1 MNLISWIFLLL
12 FFAAA
17 GVGLLMALRAQKAT
31 VEASQAQA
39 RAEADVKVQ
48 REKLLEEA
56 KREAQRLRER
66 GEQEAEALRKES
78 DLKAKEQAL
87 HARQEA
93 EKLLA
98 ERQAN
103 LEKQEQRIQS
113 KETGLQSKEEGLDK
127 KLQQVEQKTKELEGL
142 TEKRKAEL
150 EKLEA
155 QQAEA
160 KQLVE
165 AQAKRLEEL
174 AGLTREDAKKEMIS
188 QLEYT
193 ARMDAAKLIRRIDEE
208 AQEEAPKKARWTI
221 SAAIQRVASDV
232 VAEQAVSSVQLPSDD
247 LKGRIIGREGRNI
260 RALEKA
266 TGCDLI
272 VDDTPETIVVSSFD
286 PIRREVARQ
295 AILKLLAD
303 GRIHPARIEE
313 VVEKVKV
320 DMDQHLKEI
329 GEAAC
334 IELGF
339 PDVHPK
345 LHKLVGRL
353 NYRTSYG
360 QNVLEHTK
368 EVARIAEYMA
378 GELGAD
384 ARLARRAGLFHDI
397 GKAIDREVEGT
408 HIEIGMQLMQRYGE
422 KEEVIH
428 AMSCHHGD
436 FEPRTVEAMLI
447 TAADAL
453 SAARPGARREML
465 ETYVKRLEKLEDI
478 ADSYKG
484 VQKSYAMQA
493 GREIRIMVDAGQVND
508 DQAYWLAKDV
518 TSASK
523 PRCSIPARSRSRS
536 CGSCARWKSP
546 GRKGSCSDTVQ
557 ASQPR
562 LVWYQPWTRTRPSLL
577 TPPFQ

>member
-1 MNLISWIFLLL
+1 MNLISWIFLFLAL
-12 FFAAA
+12 VA
-17 GVGLLMALRAQKAT
+17 GAVAYVMSVRAQKA
-31 VEASQAQA
+31 ALDSSQAQA
-39 RAEADVKVQ
+39 RAEQEVKAE
-48 REKLLEEA
+48 RERLLAEGA
-56 KREAQRLRER
+56 QEAQRLRSR
-66 GEQEAEALRKES
+66 GEQEAEAFRKEAE
-78 DLKAKEQAL
+78 LKAKEQAL
-87 HARQEA
+87 QARQEA

-98 ERQAN
+98 DRQRSQ
-103 LEKQEQRIQS
+103 EKQEQR
-113 KETGLQSKEEGLDK
+113 LLSKEEGLDK
-127 KLQQVEQKTKELEGL
+127 KLQQVDQKAKDLESL
-142 TEKRKAEL
+142 TERRKADL

-165 AQAKRLEEL
+165 AQARRLEEI
-174 AGLTREDAKKEMIS
+174 AGLTREDAKKELTA
-188 QLEYT
+188 QLEYA
-193 ARMDAAKLIRRIDEE
+193 ARMDAAKLVRRIDEE
-208 AQEEAPKKARWTI
+208 AQEEAMKKARWTI
-221 SAAIQRVASDV
+221 GAAIQRVASDV

-272 VDDTPETIVVSSFD
+272 VDDTPESIVVSSFD

-345 LHKLVGRL
+345 LQKLVGRL

-378 GELGAD
+378 GEMGAD
-384 ARLARRAGLFHDI
+384 ARLVRRAGLFHDI

-422 KEEVIH
+422 KEDVIH

-436 FEPRTVEAMLI
+436 FEPRTVEAMLV

-453 SAARPGARREML
+453 SAARPGARREIL
-465 ETYVKRLEKLEDI
+465 ETYVKRLEKLEEI
-478 ADSYKG
+478 ANSYKG
-484 VQKSYAMQA
+484 VQKSFAMQA
-493 GREIRIMVDAGQVND
+493 GREIRIMVDAGSVND
-508 DQAYWLAKDV
+508 DQAYWIAKDV
-518 TSASK
+518 SRRIESEMQYPGQIKVTVMRELRAVE
-523 PRCSIPARSRSRS
+523 IAR
-536 CGSCARWKSP
+536 
-546 GRKGSCSDTVQ
+546 
-557 ASQPR
+557 
-562 LVWYQPWTRTRPSLL
+562 
-577 TPPFQ
+577 

>member
-1 MNLISWIFLLL
+1 MNLISWIFLFLAL
-12 FFAAA
+12 AA
-17 GVGLLMALRAQKAT
+17 GAVAYLMSLRAQKAAM
-31 VEASQAQA
+31 ESSQAQA
-39 RAEADVKVQ
+39 RAEQEVKAE
-48 REKLLEEA
+48 RERLLAEGA
-56 KREAQRLRER
+56 REAQRLRDR
-66 GEQEAEALRKES
+66 GEQEAEAFRKEAE
-78 DLKAKEQAL
+78 LRAKEQAL
-87 HARQEA
+87 QARQEA

-98 ERQAN
+98 ERLAN
-103 LEKQEQRIQS
+103 QEKQEQRLHS
-113 KETGLQSKEEGLDK
+113 KEASLQTKEEGLDK
-127 KLQQVEQKTKELEGL
+127 KLQQVDQKAKDLEAL
-142 TEKRKAEL
+142 TEKRKADL

-165 AQAKRLEEL
+165 AQARRLEEI
-174 AGLTREDAKKEMIS
+174 AGLTREDAKRELTA
-188 QLEYT
+188 QLEY
-193 ARMDAAKLIRRIDEE
+193 AAKMDAAKLVRRIEEE
-208 AQEEAPKKARWTI
+208 AQEEAMKKARWTI
-221 SAAIQRVASDV
+221 GAAIQRVASDV

-272 VDDTPETIVVSSFD
+272 VDDTPESIVVSSFD

-378 GELGAD
+378 GEMGAD
-384 ARLARRAGLFHDI
+384 PKVARRAGLFHDI

-465 ETYVKRLEKLEDI
+465 ETYVKRLEKLEEI
-478 ADSYKG
+478 ANSYKG
-484 VQKSYAMQA
+484 VQKSFAMQA
-493 GREIRIMVDAGQVND
+493 GREIRILVDAGAVND
-508 DQAYWLAKDV
+508 DQAYWIAKDV
-518 TSASK
+518 SRRIESEMQYPGQIKVTVMRELRAVE
-523 PRCSIPARSRSRS
+523 IAR
-536 CGSCARWKSP
+536 
-546 GRKGSCSDTVQ
+546 
-557 ASQPR
+557 
-562 LVWYQPWTRTRPSLL
+562 
-577 TPPFQ
+577 

>member
-17 GVGLLMALRAQKAT
+17 GIGLLMALRAQKAT
-31 VEASQAQA
+31 VDASQAQA
-39 RAEADVKVQ
+39 KAEADTKLQ

-66 GEQEAEALRKES
+66 GQQEADSLRKES
-78 DLKAKEQAL
+78 ELKAKEQAL
-87 HARQEA
+87 QARQEA
-93 EKLLA
+93 EQLLT
-98 ERQAN
+98 ERQKN
-103 LEKQEQRIQS
+103 LEKQEQR
-113 KETGLQSKEEGLDK
+113 LQSKEEGLDK
-127 KLQQVEQKTKELEGL
+127 KTQQVDQKTRDLETL

-150 EKLEA
+150 EKLDN

-165 AQAKRLEEL
+165 AQAKKLEEV
-174 AGLTREDAKKEMIS
+174 AGLTREDAKKELIS
-188 QLEYT
+188 QLEYA
-193 ARMDAAKLIRRIDEE
+193 ARMDAAKLVRRIEEE
-208 AQEEAPKKARWTI
+208 AQEDAAKKARWTI
-221 SAAIQRVASDV
+221 GAAIQRVASDV

-272 VDDTPETIVVSSFD
+272 VDDTPESIVVSSFD

-378 GELGAD
+378 GEMGSD

-453 SAARPGARREML
+453 SAARPGARREMM
-465 ETYVKRLEKLEDI
+465 ETYVKRLEQLEGI
-478 ADSYKG
+478 ANSYKG
-484 VQKSYAMQA
+484 VQKSFAMQA
-493 GREIRIMVDAGQVND
+493 GREIRILVDAGSVND
-508 DQAYWLAKDV
+508 DQAYWIAKDV
-518 TSASK
+518 SRRIESEMQYPGQIKVTVMRELRAVE
-523 PRCSIPARSRSRS
+523 IAR
-536 CGSCARWKSP
+536 
-546 GRKGSCSDTVQ
+546 
-557 ASQPR
+557 
-562 LVWYQPWTRTRPSLL
+562 
-577 TPPFQ
+577 

>member
-1 MNLISWIFLLL
+1 MNLIAWIFLIL
-12 FFAAA
+12 FFAAS
-17 GVGLLMALRAQKAT
+17 GVGLLMALKAQKAT
-31 VEASQAQA
+31 AEASLAQA
-39 RAEADVKVQ
+39 KAESDIKAE
-48 REKLLEEA
+48 REKLLAEA
-56 KREAQRLRER
+56 QREAQRLRQR
-66 GEQEAEALRKES
+66 GEQEAETIRKES
-78 DLKAKEQAL
+78 ELKAKEQAL
-87 HARQEA
+87 QARTEA
-93 EKLLA
+93 EKLLT
-98 ERQAN
+98 ERQKN
-103 LEKQEQRIQS
+103 LEKQEQR
-113 KETGLQSKEEGLDK
+113 LQSKEEGLDK
-127 KLQQVEQKTKELEGL
+127 KHQQVDQKTKDVETLS
-142 TEKRKAEL
+142 EKRKAEL
-150 EKLEA
+150 ERLEA
-155 QQAEA
+155 QQVEA
-160 KQLVE
+160 RQLVE
-165 AQAKRLEEL
+165 AQARRLEEV
-174 AGLTREDAKKEMIS
+174 AGLTREDAKKELIS
-188 QLEYT
+188 QLEYS
-193 ARMDAAKLIRRIDEE
+193 AKMDAAKLVRRIEEE
-208 AQEEAPKKARWTI
+208 AQEEAAKKARWTI
-221 SAAIQRVASDV
+221 GAAIQRVASDV
-232 VAEQAVSSVQLPSDD
+232 VTEQAVSSVQLPSDD

-272 VDDTPETIVVSSFD
+272 VDDTPESIVVSSFD

-334 IELGF
+334 IEMGF

-378 GELGAD
+378 GEMGSD

-408 HIEIGMQLMQRYGE
+408 HIEIGMQLLQRYGE

-465 ETYVKRLEKLEDI
+465 ETYVKRLEQLEGI
-478 ADSYKG
+478 ANSYKG
-484 VQKSYAMQA
+484 VQKSFAMQA
-493 GREIRIMVDAGQVND
+493 GREIRILVDAGSVND
-508 DQAYWLAKDV
+508 DQAYWIAKDV
-518 TSASK
+518 SRRIESEMQYPGQIKVTVMRELRAVE
-523 PRCSIPARSRSRS
+523 IAR
-536 CGSCARWKSP
+536 
-546 GRKGSCSDTVQ
+546 
-557 ASQPR
+557 
-562 LVWYQPWTRTRPSLL
+562 
-577 TPPFQ
+577 

>member
-1 MNLISWIFLLL
+1 MNLISWIFLFLAL
-12 FFAAA
+12 AA
-17 GVGLLMALRAQKAT
+17 GAVAFLMSVRAQKAAT
-31 VEASQAQA
+31 DASQAQA
-39 RAEADVKVQ
+39 RAEADIKAE
-48 REKLLEEA
+48 RKRLLEEA
-56 KREAQRLRER
+56 EREAQRLKER
-66 GEQEAEALRKES
+66 GAQEAEAFRKEAE
-78 DLKAKEQAL
+78 LKAKEQAL
-87 HARQEA
+87 QARQEA

-98 ERQAN
+98 ERQKN
-103 LEKQEQRIQS
+103 MEKQEQR
-113 KETGLQSKEEGLDK
+113 LQAKEEGLDK
-127 KLQQVEQKTKELEGL
+127 KTQQVDQRTKDLDAL

-150 EKLEA
+150 EKLET
-155 QQAEA
+155 QRAEA

-165 AQAKRLEEL
+165 AQTRRLEEI
-174 AGLTREDAKKEMIS
+174 AGLTREDAKAELTS
-188 QLEYT
+188 QLEYS
-193 ARMDAAKLIRRIDEE
+193 AKMDAAKLVRRIEEE
-208 AQEEAPKKARWTI
+208 AQEEALKKARWTI
-221 SAAIQRVASDV
+221 GAAIQRVASDV

-260 RALEKA
+260 RSLEKA

-272 VDDTPETIVVSSFD
+272 VDDTPESIVVSSFD

-295 AILKLLAD
+295 SILKLLAD

-378 GELGAD
+378 GEMGAN
-384 ARLARRAGLFHDI
+384 AKLARRAGLFHDI

-408 HIEIGMQLMQRYGE
+408 HIEIGMQLLQRYGE
-422 KEEVIH
+422 KEPVIH

-436 FEPRTVEAMLI
+436 FEPRTVEAMLV

-465 ETYVKRLEKLEDI
+465 ETYVKRLEKLEEI
-478 ADSYKG
+478 ANSYKG
-484 VQKSYAMQA
+484 VQKSFAMQA
-493 GREIRIMVDAGQVND
+493 GREIRIMVDAGSVND
-508 DQAYWLAKDV
+508 DQAYWIAKDV
-518 TSASK
+518 SRRIESEMQYPGQIKVTVMRELRAVE
-523 PRCSIPARSRSRS
+523 IAR
-536 CGSCARWKSP
+536 
-546 GRKGSCSDTVQ
+546 
-557 ASQPR
+557 
-562 LVWYQPWTRTRPSLL
+562 
-577 TPPFQ
+577 

>member
-1 MNLISWIFLLL
+1 MNLIDWIFLSFTIVSGALA
-12 FFAAA
+12 FIFA
-17 GVGLLMALRAQKAT
+17 MKAQKAT
-31 VEASQAQA
+31 VDSSQAQA
-39 RAEADVKVQ
+39 KAEADIKV
-48 REKLLEEA
+48 EKERLLEDA
-56 KREAQRLRER
+56 RREAQRLLDR
-66 GEQEAEALRKES
+66 GTKDAESVRKES
-78 DLKAKEQAL
+78 ELKAKEQAL
-87 HARQEA
+87 QARQEA
-93 EKLLA
+93 EKLLT
-98 ERQAN
+98 ERHSS
-103 LEKQEQRIQS
+103 LEKQEQRIQA
-113 KETGLQSKEEGLDK
+113 KEQSIQSKEENLDK
-127 KLQQVEQKTKELEGL
+127 KTQHVDQKAKDLEAL
-142 TEKRKAEL
+142 AEKRKAEL

-165 AQAKRLEEL
+165 AQAKRLEEV
-174 AGLTREDAKKEMIS
+174 AGLTREDAKKELIS
-188 QLEYT
+188 QLEYS
-193 ARMDAAKLIRRIDEE
+193 AKMDAAKMVRRIEEE
-208 AQEEAPKKARWTI
+208 AQEDAQKKARWTI
-221 SAAIQRVASDV
+221 GAAIQRVASDV

-272 VDDTPETIVVSSFD
+272 VDDTPESIVVSSFD

-345 LHKLVGRL
+345 LQKLVGRL

-378 GELGAD
+378 GEMGAD
-384 ARLARRAGLFHDI
+384 ARLSRRAGLFHDI

-422 KEEVIH
+422 KEDVIH

-465 ETYVKRLEKLEDI
+465 ETYVKRLEQLEGI
-478 ADSYKG
+478 ANSYKG
-484 VQKSYAMQA
+484 VQKSFAMQA
-493 GREIRIMVDAGQVND
+493 GREIRILVDAGSVND
-508 DQAYWLAKDV
+508 DQAYWIAKDV
-518 TSASK
+518 SRRIESEMQYPGQIKVTVMRELRAVE
-523 PRCSIPARSRSRS
+523 IAR
-536 CGSCARWKSP
+536 
-546 GRKGSCSDTVQ
+546 
-557 ASQPR
+557 
-562 LVWYQPWTRTRPSLL
+562 
-577 TPPFQ
+577 

>member
-1 MNLISWIFLLL
+1 MTLIDWIFLCL
-12 FFAAA
+12 AIAA
-17 GVGLLMALRAQKAT
+17 GGVALLMAMKAQKAT
-31 VEASQAQA
+31 LESSQAQA
-39 RAEADVKVQ
+39 KAEADTKVQ
-48 REKLLEEA
+48 REKLLDEA

-78 DLKAKEQAL
+78 ELKVKEQAL
-87 HARQEA
+87 QARQEA

-103 LEKQEQRIQS
+103 LEKQEQRLLS

-127 KLQQVEQKTKELEGL
+127 KLQQVEQKTRDVEAL

-155 QQAEA
+155 QQVEA

-165 AQAKRLEEL
+165 AQARRLEEV
-174 AGLTREDAKKEMIS
+174 AGLTREDAKKELIG
-188 QLEYT
+188 QLEYS
-193 ARMDAAKLIRRIDEE
+193 AKMDAAKLVRRIDEE
-208 AQEEAPKKARWTI
+208 AQEEAAKKARWTI
-221 SAAIQRVASDV
+221 GAAIQRVASDV
-232 VAEQAVSSVQLPSDD
+232 VTEQAVSSVQLPSDD

-272 VDDTPETIVVSSFD
+272 VDDTPESIVVSSFD

-378 GELGAD
+378 GEMGAD
-384 ARLARRAGLFHDI
+384 ARLCRRAGLFHDI

-465 ETYVKRLEKLEDI
+465 ETYVKRLEKLEEI
-478 ADSYKG
+478 AGSYKG

-493 GREIRIMVDAGQVND
+493 GREIRILVDAGSVND
-508 DQAYWLAKDV
+508 DQAYWIAKDV
-518 TSASK
+518 SRRIESEMQYPGQIKVTVMRELRAVE
-523 PRCSIPARSRSRS
+523 IAR
-536 CGSCARWKSP
+536 
-546 GRKGSCSDTVQ
+546 
-557 ASQPR
+557 
-562 LVWYQPWTRTRPSLL
+562 
-577 TPPFQ
+577 

>member
-1 MNLISWIFLLL
+1 LISWIFLLL

-31 VEASQAQA
+31 ADASQAKA
-39 RAEADVKVQ
+39 NAEADIKAE
-48 REKLLEEA
+48 RERLLAEA
-56 KREAQRLRER
+56 NREAQRLRER
-66 GEQEAEALRKES
+66 GQQEAEAVRKES
-78 DLKAKEQAL
+78 ELKAKELAL
-87 HARQEA
+87 QARQEA
-93 EKLLA
+93 EKLLT
-98 ERQAN
+98 ERQNN
-103 LEKQEQRIQS
+103 LEKQEQRIQA
-113 KETGLQSKEEGLDK
+113 KEQGLLSKEEGLDK
-127 KLQQVEQKTKELEGL
+127 KLQQVDQKSKDLEVL
-142 TEKRKAEL
+142 SEKRKAEI

-155 QQAEA
+155 KQAEA

-165 AQAKRLEEL
+165 EQARRLEEI
-174 AGLTREDAKKEMIS
+174 AGLTRDDAKKELIS
-188 QLEYT
+188 QLEYS
-193 ARMDAAKLIRRIDEE
+193 AKMDAAKMVRRIEDEAVE
-208 AQEEAPKKARWTI
+208 DAAKKARWTI
-221 SAAIQRVASDV
+221 GAAIQRVASDV
-232 VAEQAVSSVQLPSDD
+232 VTEQAVSSVQLPSDD

-272 VDDTPETIVVSSFD
+272 VDDTPESIVVSSFD

-378 GELGAD
+378 GEMGSD

-422 KEEVIH
+422 KEDVIH

-465 ETYVKRLEKLEDI
+465 ETYVKRLEQLEGI
-478 ADSYKG
+478 ANSYKG
-484 VQKSYAMQA
+484 VQKSFAMQA
-493 GREIRIMVDAGQVND
+493 GREIRILVDAGSVND
-508 DQAYWLAKDV
+508 DQAYWIAKDV
-518 TSASK
+518 SRRIESEMQYPGQIKVTVMRELRAVE
-523 PRCSIPARSRSRS
+523 IAR
-536 CGSCARWKSP
+536 
-546 GRKGSCSDTVQ
+546 
-557 ASQPR
+557 
-562 LVWYQPWTRTRPSLL
+562 
-577 TPPFQ
+577 

>member
-1 MNLISWIFLLL
+1 MNTISWIFLALAL
-12 FFAAA
+12 AA
-17 GVGLLMALRAQKAT
+17 GAVAYLMSVRAQKA
-31 VEASQAQA
+31 ALDGSQAQA
-39 RAEADVKVQ
+39 KAEADMKAE
-48 REKLLEEA
+48 RERMLEEA

-66 GEQEAEALRKES
+66 GQQEADAVRKES
-78 DLKAKEQAL
+78 ELRAKEQAL
-87 HARQEA
+87 QARQEA
-93 EKLLA
+93 EKLLT
-98 ERQAN
+98 ERQNN

-113 KETGLQSKEEGLDK
+113 KEQALQSKEEGLDK
-127 KLQQVEQKTKELEGL
+127 KLLQVDQKAKDLDTL

-155 QQAEA
+155 KQAEA
-160 KQLVE
+160 KLLVE
-165 AQAKRLEEL
+165 EQARKLEEV
-174 AGLTREDAKKEMIS
+174 AGLTREDAKKELIS
-188 QLEYT
+188 QLEY
-193 ARMDAAKLIRRIDEE
+193 AAKMDAAKMVRRIEEE
-208 AQEEAPKKARWTI
+208 AQEDAQKKARWTI
-221 SAAIQRVASDV
+221 GAAIQRVASDV

-260 RALEKA
+260 RAIEKA

-272 VDDTPETIVVSSFD
+272 VDDTPESIVVSSFD

-345 LHKLVGRL
+345 MHKLVGRL

-378 GELGAD
+378 GEMGAD

-465 ETYVKRLEKLEDI
+465 ETYVKRLEQLEGI
-478 ADSYKG
+478 ANSYKG

-493 GREIRIMVDAGQVND
+493 GREIRILVDAGSVND
-508 DQAYWLAKDV
+508 DQAYWIAKDV
-518 TSASK
+518 SRRIESEMQYPGQIKVTVMRELRAVEV
-523 PRCSIPARSRSRS
+523 AR
-536 CGSCARWKSP
+536 
-546 GRKGSCSDTVQ
+546 
-557 ASQPR
+557 
-562 LVWYQPWTRTRPSLL
+562 
-577 TPPFQ
+577 

>member
-1 MNLISWIFLLL
+1 MNLIDWIFLSFTIVSGGLA
-12 FFAAA
+12 FIFA
-17 GVGLLMALRAQKAT
+17 MKAQKAT
-31 VEASQAQA
+31 VDSSQAQA
-39 RAEADVKVQ
+39 KAEADIKA
-48 REKLLEEA
+48 EKDRLLEEA
-56 KREAQRLRER
+56 RREAQRLLER
-66 GEQEAEALRKES
+66 GTKDAETVRKES
-78 DLKAKEQAL
+78 ELKAKEQAL
-87 HARQEA
+87 QARQEA
-93 EKLLA
+93 EKLLT
-98 ERQAN
+98 ERQKN
-103 LEKQEQRIQS
+103 LEKQEER
-113 KETGLQSKEEGLDK
+113 LQSKEEGLDK
-127 KLQQVEQKTKELEGL
+127 KVQQVDQKTKDLETL
-142 TEKRKAEL
+142 TDKRKAEM
-150 EKLEA
+150 EHLEA
-155 QQAEA
+155 KQAEA

-165 AQAKRLEEL
+165 AQAKRLEEI
-174 AGLTREDAKKEMIS
+174 AGLTREDAKKELIS
-188 QLEYT
+188 QLEYA
-193 ARMDAAKLIRRIDEE
+193 ARMDAAKLVRRIDEE
-208 AQEEAPKKARWTI
+208 AQEDAAKKARWTI
-221 SAAIQRVASDV
+221 GAAIQRVASDV
-232 VAEQAVSSVQLPSDD
+232 VTEQAVSSVQLPSDD

-272 VDDTPETIVVSSFD
+272 VDDTPESIVVSSFD

-378 GELGAD
+378 GEMGSD

-422 KEEVIH
+422 KEDVIH

-453 SAARPGARREML
+453 SAARPGARREMM
-465 ETYVKRLEKLEDI
+465 ETYVKRLEQLEGI
-478 ADSYKG
+478 ANSYKG
-484 VQKSYAMQA
+484 VQKSFAMQA
-493 GREIRIMVDAGQVND
+493 GREIRILVDAGSVND
-508 DQAYWLAKDV
+508 DQAYWIAKDV
-518 TSASK
+518 SRRIESEMQYPGQIKVTVMRELRAVE
-523 PRCSIPARSRSRS
+523 IAR
-536 CGSCARWKSP
+536 
-546 GRKGSCSDTVQ
+546 
-557 ASQPR
+557 
-562 LVWYQPWTRTRPSLL
+562 
-577 TPPFQ
+577 

>member
-1 MNLISWIFLLL
+1 MTLIAWIFLCL
-12 FFAAA
+12 AIASG
-17 GVGLLMALRAQKAT
+17 GVALLMAMKAQKAT
-31 VEASQAQA
+31 QEGSQALA
-39 RAEADVKVQ
+39 KAEADTKAQ
-48 REKLLEEA
+48 RQKLLEEA
-56 KREAQRLRER
+56 KSDAQRLRER
-66 GEQEAEALRKES
+66 GEQEAEALRKEAE
-78 DLKAKEQAL
+78 LKVKEQAL
-87 HARQEA
+87 QARQEA
-93 EKLLA
+93 EKLMA
-98 ERQAN
+98 ERHKN
-103 LEKQEQRIQS
+103 LEKQEQR
-113 KETGLQSKEEGLDK
+113 LQSKEEGLDK
-127 KLQQVEQKTKELEGL
+127 KLQQVDLKTKDLDGL
-142 TEKRKAEL
+142 QEKRKAEL
-150 EKLEA
+150 EKLETK
-155 QQAEA
+155 QAEA
-160 KQLVE
+160 RQLVE
-165 AQAKRLEEL
+165 AQAQRLEEI
-174 AGLTREDAKKEMIS
+174 AGLTRDDAKKELTA
-188 QLEYT
+188 QLEYS
-193 ARMDAAKLIRRIDEE
+193 AKMDAAKLVRRIEEE
-208 AQEEAPKKARWTI
+208 AQEEAAKKARWTI
-221 SAAIQRVASDV
+221 GAAIQRVASDV

-272 VDDTPETIVVSSFD
+272 VDDTPESIVVSSFD

-378 GELGAD
+378 GEMGAD

-422 KEEVIH
+422 KEEVVH

-465 ETYVKRLEKLEDI
+465 ETYVKRLEKLEEI
-478 ADSYKG
+478 AGSYKG

-493 GREIRIMVDAGQVND
+493 GREIRILVDAGSVND
-508 DQAYWLAKDV
+508 DQAYWIAKDV
-518 TSASK
+518 SRRIESEMQYPGQIKVTVMRELRAVE
-523 PRCSIPARSRSRS
+523 IAR
-536 CGSCARWKSP
+536 
-546 GRKGSCSDTVQ
+546 
-557 ASQPR
+557 
-562 LVWYQPWTRTRPSLL
+562 
-577 TPPFQ
+577 

>member
-1 MNLISWIFLLL
+1 MTLIDWIFLCL
-12 FFAAA
+12 AIASG
-17 GVGLLMALRAQKAT
+17 GVALLMAIKAQKAT
-31 VEASQAQA
+31 LESSQAQA
-39 RAEADVKVQ
+39 KAEADTKSQ

-56 KREAQRLRER
+56 KAEAQRLRKA

-78 DLKAKEQAL
+78 ELKVKEQAL
-87 HARQEA
+87 QARQEA

-98 ERQAN
+98 ERQKN
-103 LEKQEQRIQS
+103 LEKQEQRLQL
-113 KETGLQSKEEGLDK
+113 KEEGLQTKEEGLDK
-127 KLQQVEQKTKELEGL
+127 KLHQVEQKTKDMDAL
-142 TEKRKAEL
+142 TERRKAEL

-155 QQAEA
+155 QQAEVR
-160 KQLVE
+160 QLVE
-165 AQAKRLEEL
+165 AQAKRLEEV
-174 AGLTREDAKKEMIS
+174 AGLTREDAKKELIG
-188 QLEYT
+188 QLEYS
-193 ARMDAAKLIRRIDEE
+193 AKMDAAKLVRRIDEE
-208 AQEEAPKKARWTI
+208 AQEEAAKKARWTI
-221 SAAIQRVASDV
+221 GAAIQRVASDV

-272 VDDTPETIVVSSFD
+272 VDDTPESIVVSSFD

-378 GELGAD
+378 GEMGAD
-384 ARLARRAGLFHDI
+384 ARLCRRAGLFHDI

-422 KEEVIH
+422 KDEVIH

-465 ETYVKRLEKLEDI
+465 ETYVKRLEKLEEI
-478 ADSYKG
+478 AGSYKG

-493 GREIRIMVDAGQVND
+493 GREIRILVDAGSVND
-508 DQAYWLAKDV
+508 DQAYWIAKDV
-518 TSASK
+518 SRRIESEMQYPGQIKVTVMRELRAVE
-523 PRCSIPARSRSRS
+523 IAR
-536 CGSCARWKSP
+536 
-546 GRKGSCSDTVQ
+546 
-557 ASQPR
+557 
-562 LVWYQPWTRTRPSLL
+562 
-577 TPPFQ
+577 

>member
-78 DLKAKEQAL
+78 DLRAKEQAL
-87 HARQEA
+87 QARQEA

-103 LEKQEQRIQS
+103 LEKQEQRLQS

-127 KLQQVEQKTKELEGL
+127 KLQQVELKAKDLETL
-142 TEKRKAEL
+142 AEKRKAEL

-165 AQAKRLEEL
+165 AQAKRLEEV
-174 AGLTREDAKKEMIS
+174 AGLTREDAKKELIS
-188 QLEYT
+188 QLEY
-193 ARMDAAKLIRRIDEE
+193 AAKMDAAKLVRRIDEE
-208 AQEEAPKKARWTI
+208 AQEEAAKKARWTI
-221 SAAIQRVASDV
+221 GAAIQRVASDV
-232 VAEQAVSSVQLPSDD
+232 VAEQSVSSVQLPSDD

-272 VDDTPETIVVSSFD
+272 VDDTPESIVVSSFD

-378 GELGAD
+378 GEMGSD

-465 ETYVKRLEKLEDI
+465 ETYVKRLEKLEEI
-478 ADSYKG
+478 AGSYKG

-493 GREIRIMVDAGQVND
+493 GREIRILVDAGSVND
-508 DQAYWLAKDV
+508 DQAYWIAKDV
-518 TSASK
+518 SRRIESEMQYPGQIKVTVMRELRAVE
-523 PRCSIPARSRSRS
+523 IAR
-536 CGSCARWKSP
+536 
-546 GRKGSCSDTVQ
+546 
-557 ASQPR
+557 
-562 LVWYQPWTRTRPSLL
+562 
-577 TPPFQ
+577 

>member
-1 MNLISWIFLLL
+1 MNLISWMFLLL

-56 KREAQRLRER
+56 RREAQRLRER

-103 LEKQEQRIQS
+103 LEKQEQRLQS

-127 KLQQVEQKTKELEGL
+127 KLQQVELKAKDLETL
-142 TEKRKAEL
+142 AEKRKAEL

-165 AQAKRLEEL
+165 AQAKRLEEV
-174 AGLTREDAKKEMIS
+174 AGLTREDAKKELIS
-188 QLEYT
+188 QLEY
-193 ARMDAAKLIRRIDEE
+193 AAKMDAAKLVRRIDEE
-208 AQEEAPKKARWTI
+208 AQEEAAKKARWTI
-221 SAAIQRVASDV
+221 GAAIQRVASDV
-232 VAEQAVSSVQLPSDD
+232 VTEQAVSSVQLPSDD

-266 TGCDLI
+266 T
-272 VDDTPETIVVSSFD
+272 SFD

-345 LHKLVGRL
+345 MHKLVGRL

-378 GELGAD
+378 GEMGAD

-465 ETYVKRLEKLEDI
+465 ETYVKRLEKLEEI
-478 ADSYKG
+478 AGSYKG

-493 GREIRIMVDAGQVND
+493 GREIRILVDAGSVND
-508 DQAYWLAKDV
+508 DQAYWIAKDV
-518 TSASK
+518 SRRIESEMQYPGQIKVTVMRELRAVE
-523 PRCSIPARSRSRS
+523 IAR
-536 CGSCARWKSP
+536 
-546 GRKGSCSDTVQ
+546 
-557 ASQPR
+557 
-562 LVWYQPWTRTRPSLL
+562 
-577 TPPFQ
+577 

>member
-1 MNLISWIFLLL
+1 MNLISWIFLALAL
-12 FFAAA
+12 VSGAVAY
-17 GVGLLMALRAQKAT
+17 LMSMRAQKA
-31 VEASQAQA
+31 ALDSSQAQA
-39 RAEADVKVQ
+39 KAEADIKTQ

-56 KREAQRLRER
+56 KREAQRLLER
-66 GEQEAEALRKES
+66 GIQDAESARKES
-78 DLKAKEQAL
+78 ELKAKEQAL
-87 HARQEA
+87 HDRQEA
-93 EKLLA
+93 EKLLT
-98 ERQAN
+98 ERQKN
-103 LEKQEQRIQS
+103 LEKQEQR
-113 KETGLQSKEEGLDK
+113 LQSKEEGLDK
-127 KLQQVEQKTKELEGL
+127 KTQQLDLKTKDVDVL

-155 QQAEA
+155 RQAEA

-165 AQAKRLEEL
+165 AQAKRLEEV
-174 AGLTREDAKKEMIS
+174 AGLTREDAKAELIS
-188 QLEYT
+188 QLEY
-193 ARMDAAKLIRRIDEE
+193 AAKMDAAKLVRRIDDE
-208 AQEEAPKKARWTI
+208 AQEEAAKKARWTI
-221 SAAIQRVASDV
+221 GAAIQRVASDV

-272 VDDTPETIVVSSFD
+272 VDDTPESIVVSSFD

-378 GELGAD
+378 GEMGSD

-465 ETYVKRLEKLEDI
+465 ETYVKRLEQLEAI
-478 ADSYKG
+478 ANSYKG
-484 VQKSYAMQA
+484 VQKSFAMQA
-493 GREIRIMVDAGQVND
+493 GREIRILVDAGSVND
-508 DQAYWLAKDV
+508 DQAYWIAKDV
-518 TSASK
+518 SRRVESEMQYPGQIKVTVMRELRAVE
-523 PRCSIPARSRSRS
+523 IAR
-536 CGSCARWKSP
+536 
-546 GRKGSCSDTVQ
+546 
-557 ASQPR
+557 
-562 LVWYQPWTRTRPSLL
+562 
-577 TPPFQ
+577 

>member
-31 VEASQAQA
+31 AEASQAKVN
-39 RAEADVKVQ
+39 AESDIKAE
-48 REKLLEEA
+48 RERLLEEA
-56 KREAQRLRER
+56 KREAQRLMER
-66 GEQEAEALRKES
+66 GAKDAESVRKES
-78 DLKAKEQAL
+78 ELKAKEQAL
-87 HARQEA
+87 QARQEA
-93 EKLLA
+93 EKLLT
-98 ERQAN
+98 ERQNN
-103 LEKQEQRIQS
+103 LEKQEQRIQA
-113 KETGLQSKEEGLDK
+113 KEQGLQSKEEGLDK
-127 KLQQVEQKTKELEGL
+127 KVQQVDQKAKDLEVL
-142 TEKRKAEL
+142 SEKRKAEI
-150 EKLEA
+150 ERLEA
-155 QQAEA
+155 KQAEA

-165 AQAKRLEEL
+165 EQARRLEEI
-174 AGLTREDAKKEMIS
+174 AGLTRDDAKKELIS
-188 QLEYT
+188 QLEYS
-193 ARMDAAKLIRRIDEE
+193 AKMDAAKMVRRIEDEAVE
-208 AQEEAPKKARWTI
+208 DAAKRARWTI
-221 SAAIQRVASDV
+221 GAAIQRVASDV

-247 LKGRIIGREGRNI
+247 LKGRIIGLEGRNI

-272 VDDTPETIVVSSFD
+272 VDDTPESIVVSSFD

-378 GELGAD
+378 GEMGSD

-465 ETYVKRLEKLEDI
+465 ETYVKRLEQLEGI
-478 ADSYKG
+478 ANSYKG
-484 VQKSYAMQA
+484 VQKSFAMQA
-493 GREIRIMVDAGQVND
+493 GREIRILVDAGSVND
-508 DQAYWLAKDV
+508 DQAYWIAKDV
-518 TSASK
+518 SRRIESEMQYPGQIKVTVMRELRAVE
-523 PRCSIPARSRSRS
+523 IAR
-536 CGSCARWKSP
+536 
-546 GRKGSCSDTVQ
+546 
-557 ASQPR
+557 
-562 LVWYQPWTRTRPSLL
+562 
-577 TPPFQ
+577 

>member
-1 MNLISWIFLLL
+1 MNLISWIFLALAL
-12 FFAAA
+12 AA
-17 GVGLLMALRAQKAT
+17 GAVAYLMSVRAQKA
-31 VEASQAQA
+31 AIDSSQAQA
-39 RAEADVKVQ
+39 KAEADIKTE
-48 REKLLEEA
+48 RERLLEEA
-56 KREAQRLRER
+56 KKEAQRLLER
-66 GEQEAEALRKES
+66 GAKDAESVRKES
-78 DLKAKEQAL
+78 ELKAKEQAL
-87 HARQEA
+87 QARQEA
-93 EKLLA
+93 EKLLT
-98 ERQAN
+98 ERQNN
-103 LEKQEQRIQS
+103 LEKQEQRIQA
-113 KETGLQSKEEGLDK
+113 KEQGLQSKEENLDK
-127 KLQQVEQKTKELEGL
+127 KTQQVDQKAKDLESL
-142 TEKRKAEL
+142 AEKRKAEI

-165 AQAKRLEEL
+165 AQSKRLEEI
-174 AGLTREDAKKEMIS
+174 AGLTREDAKKELTS
-188 QLEYT
+188 QLEY
-193 ARMDAAKLIRRIDEE
+193 AAKMDAAKMVRRIEEE
-208 AQEEAPKKARWTI
+208 AQEEGMKKARWTI
-221 SAAIQRVASDV
+221 GAAIQRVASDV

-272 VDDTPETIVVSSFD
+272 VDDTPESIVVSSFD

-345 LHKLVGRL
+345 LQKLVGRL

-378 GELGAD
+378 GEMGSD

-465 ETYVKRLEKLEDI
+465 ETYVKRLEQLEGI
-478 ADSYKG
+478 ANSYKG
-484 VQKSYAMQA
+484 VQKSFAMQA
-493 GREIRIMVDAGQVND
+493 GREIRILVDAGSVND
-508 DQAYWLAKDV
+508 DQAYWIAKDV
-518 TSASK
+518 SRRIEAEMQYPGQIKVTVMRELRAVEV
-523 PRCSIPARSRSRS
+523 AR
-536 CGSCARWKSP
+536 
-546 GRKGSCSDTVQ
+546 
-557 ASQPR
+557 
-562 LVWYQPWTRTRPSLL
+562 
-577 TPPFQ
+577 

>member
-1 MNLISWIFLLL
+1 MNLISWIFLALAL
-12 FFAAA
+12 VA
-17 GVGLLMALRAQKAT
+17 GAVAFLMSVRAQKA
-31 VEASQAQA
+31 AIDSSQAQA
-39 RAEADVKVQ
+39 KAEADTKVQ
-48 REKLLEEA
+48 RERLLDEA
-56 KREAQRLRER
+56 KHEAQRLLER
-66 GEQEAEALRKES
+66 STKDAESVRKES
-78 DLKAKEQAL
+78 ELKAKEQAL
-87 HARQEA
+87 QARQEA
-93 EKLLA
+93 EKLLT
-98 ERQAN
+98 ESQKN
-103 LEKQEQRIQS
+103 LEKQEQR
-113 KETGLQSKEEGLDK
+113 LQSKEEGLDK
-127 KLQQVEQKTKELEGL
+127 KTQQVDQKTKDLESL

-150 EKLEA
+150 EKLDA
-155 QQAEA
+155 KQAEA

-165 AQAKRLEEL
+165 EQARKLEEV
-174 AGLTREDAKKEMIS
+174 AGLTREDAKKELIS
-188 QLEYT
+188 QLEYA
-193 ARMDAAKLIRRIDEE
+193 ARMDAAKLVRRIEEE
-208 AQEEAPKKARWTI
+208 AQEDAAKKARWTI
-221 SAAIQRVASDV
+221 GAAIQRVASDV
-232 VAEQAVSSVQLPSDD
+232 VTEQAVSSVQLPSDD

-272 VDDTPETIVVSSFD
+272 VDDTPESIVVSSFD

-313 VVEKVKV
+313 VVEKVKL

-378 GELGAD
+378 GEMGSD

-465 ETYVKRLEKLEDI
+465 ETYVKRLEQLEGI
-478 ADSYKG
+478 ANSYKG
-484 VQKSYAMQA
+484 VQKSFAMQA
-493 GREIRIMVDAGQVND
+493 GREIRILVDAGSVND
-508 DQAYWLAKDV
+508 DQAYWIAKDV
-518 TSASK
+518 SRRIESEMQYPGQIKVTVMRELRAVE
-523 PRCSIPARSRSRS
+523 IAR
-536 CGSCARWKSP
+536 
-546 GRKGSCSDTVQ
+546 
-557 ASQPR
+557 
-562 LVWYQPWTRTRPSLL
+562 
-577 TPPFQ
+577 